1 MTTKPTFFAKP
12 EDFRR
17 WLQEHHES
25 EKELLVGFYKTGSGK
40 PSITWPQSVDEA
52 LCFGWIDGVRRRID
66 DESYSIRFTPR
77 KPTSNWSAVN
87 VKRIGELMAEGRVA
101 PAGKRAFEKRSDKKT
116 GIYAYEQRHQ
126 IELDPAFEKELR
138 RNAAAWRYFEA
149 EAPWYRRL
157 VIFRTMSAKKEETR
171 WKRLRELIES
181 CAAGRR
187 LGILEQ
193 RPAKKAAAPTA
204 DAKAGAAKKPK
215 GAAGRAAASKAAAPA
230 KKRSPRR

>member
-1 MTTKPTFFAKP
+1 MTKATFFARP

-17 WLQEHHES
+17 WLESHHES
-25 EKELLVGFYKTGSGK
+25 EKELLVGFYKTGSGR

-52 LCFGWIDGVRRRID
+52 LCFGWIDGIRRRID

-87 VKRIGELMAEGRVA
+87 VKRIGELLAEGRVA
-101 PAGKRAFEKRSDKKT
+101 PAGKRAFEHRSDKKT

-126 IELDPAFEKELR
+126 IELDPAFEKEFR

-157 VIFRTMSAKKEETR
+157 VVYRTMTAKKEETR
-171 WKRLRELIES
+171 WKRLRELIEAS
-181 CAAGRR
+181 AARRR
-187 LGILEQ
+187 LGMLEQ
-193 RPAKKAAAPTA
+193 RPGKKGEPTEA
-204 DAKAGAAKKPK
+204 GARAGAAKKPK
-215 GAAGRAAASKAAAPA
+215 AAAGKAPASKAPAAA
-230 KKRSPRR
+230 KKRAPRR